1 MARIVSYLRGWWKR
15 YIVDDFESLWPNDDY
30 EKHIPHDD
38 NLF

>member
-15 YIVDDFESLWPNDDY
+15 YVVDDWPNDIDFS
-30 EKHIPHDD
+30 KHFFPHDD